1 MILIYIFKGFKEEYI
16 NPDDWKKFDGDWLKF
31 FTSTCGRI
39 NIELHNT
46 SDLYRCFTEIT
57 YSQEEVVLSTEL
69 YHFNNASYE
78 PMNVQ
83 WKKNYNLGT
92 WFYSAIKA
100 LKLQNTFHVKC
111 IS

>member
-1 MILIYIFKGFKEEYI
+1 MFKGFKEEYI
-16 NPDDWKKFDGDWLKF
+16 NQDDWKNFDGDWLKF
-31 FTSTCGRI
+31 FTTTCGRI

-57 YSQEEVVLSTEL
+57 YGQEEIVLSTEL

-92 WFYSAIKA
+92 WFYSA
-100 LKLQNTFHVKC
+100 LLNP
-111 IS
+111 